1 MALRHDLLYP
11 PLYEEE
17 ILQMKLKSV
26 CVAFLAAITVCMTGT
41 LIHAAP
47 APTPEG
53 PFADGTRTVV
63 LSHEERASL
72 LQFADNSKAKLEK
85 ALRIA
90 DGESFEEQNRI
101 YYEAIQKVVL
111 ESYKA

>member
-1 MALRHDLLYP
+1 MKTLICKFLPQVRRLKKWLKYNAIARMAAALLTT
-11 PLYEEE
+11 
-17 ILQMKLKSV
+17 II
-26 CVAFLAAITVCMTGT
+26 LAAASPSFAGDN
-41 LIHAAP
+41 
-47 APTPEG
+47 

-90 DGESFEEQNRI
+90 DG
-101 YYEAIQKVVL
+101 
-111 ESYKA
+111 